1 MTNAP
6 QNLRE
11 LLALARMLRR
21 FAEEHTCDNHHDLFM
36 ATATALEDRAHM
48 IANAQDIAVA
58 NWENDRALHAPVN
71 CMI

>member
-21 FAEEHTCDNHHDLFM
+21 FAEEHTYDNHHDLFM

-48 IANAQDIAVA
+48 IADAQEITVA
-58 NWENDRALHAPVN
+58 SREHDKALHAPVN
-71 CMI
+71 CMA